1 MRKMWEKERLRGLKA
16 QWLEARMQEAEEKM
30 KGLTGE
36 RKSEVADLTIQKH
49 GGGSTSGRRK
59 QGH

>member
-1 MRKMWEKERLRGLKA
+1 
-16 QWLEARMQEAEEKM
+16 MQEAEEKM